1 MGQANQKARKQIARR
16 SLKKPKKKIEF
27 SKLIF
32 AGVPIATTAVVVFAC
47 RMIYV
52 TGDLSPLTYLIPS
65 VFAELATAT
74 GFYYRK
80 AQKENEIKIPHYLA
94 QDQTGQDVY
103 RPQSYDSGTS
113 TE

>member
-1 MGQANQKARKQIARR
+1 MEPFSKVERVRPAVRRTKKNQKKRV
-16 SLKKPKKKIEF
+16 EF

-32 AGVPIATTAVVVFAC
+32 ISVSIATAAVVVFSC

-52 TGDLSPLTYLIPS
+52 TGDLSPLAYLIPS

-80 AQKENEIKIPHYLA
+80 AQKENEIKLPHYMA
-94 QDQTGQDVY
+94 NQTMTNY
-103 RPQSYDSGTS
+103 EEAE
-113 TE
+113 TENTIQ